1 MAVDE
6 VKPQVNTQPPPETAP
21 DKSGKGDESQ
31 HPAWLPDR
39 LKEERK
45 LATNK
50 VVKTLGFERLDELTA
65 FIETAR
71 KTEADSAKAKE
82 AQLTEAE
89 RLKAELDKL
98 NGQLVEQK
106 TALEQERKS
115 RIVEKVENAV
125 RSAATEAKAE
135 IPQDILN
142 LLKAEGKLDV
152 ETLIDDQGGVK
163 ADAVKALIDAAKKL
177 RPNWFGRGG
186 IGSPSNARGT
196 ALEPNAAE
204 KQQIRQAQ
212 AANLRKKF

>member
-1 MAVDE
+1 MVDE
-6 VKPQVNTQPPPETAP
+6 VKTQEGTQPPPDTTP
-21 DKSGKGDESQ
+21 DKSGKGDEGQ

-50 VVKTLGFERLDELTA
+50 VVKTLGFEKLDELTA
-65 FIETAR
+65 YLETAR
-71 KTEADSAKAKE
+71 KAEADSAKAKE

-98 NGQLVEQK
+98 NGQLAEQMA
-106 TALEQERKS
+106 ALEQERKS
-115 RIVEKVENAV
+115 RIVEKVESAV
-125 RSAATEAKAE
+125 RGAAAEAKAE
-135 IPQDILN
+135 IPQDVLN

-152 ETLIDDQGGVK
+152 ETLIDEQGGVK
-163 ADAVKALIDAAKKL
+163 ADAVKPLIDAAKKL

-186 IGSPSNARGT
+186 IGSPSNARGS
-196 ALEPNAAE
+196 AMEPNAAE
-204 KQQIRQAQ
+204 KQQIRQQQ